1 MYTLSP
7 ETIKYADKLAA
18 EEYSIPE
25 LTLMRNAAKSC
36 FDYIEKCITKEDK
49 MVILCGKGN
58 NGGDGYEIASLM
70 KTSGYDITVINVF
83 DSTPSTET
91 ALTVYK
97 ECSEKGVGVVSL
109 ENGYEAI
116 NSADVII
123 DAIFG
128 VGFYGCIDKESDLGK
143 VIDVCNSLD
152 VLRIAIDTPSGINSA
167 DGRCDGVAFRANF
180 TLTMAFI
187 KTGMLSY
194 PAKEYCGE
202 IEIVNIGYPKELNEK
217 IPKDAL
223 VADRI
228 YLREVLP
235 KRKVNTHKGNY
246 GRLLMYCGS
255 YNMTGAA
262 ILAAT
267 GALRTGCGLVN
278 IARDTRTLDILKMH
292 LTEPIFSEVSDNNK
306 ADEVLSLSQKATAV
320 LIGCGLGK
328 EESDRDV
335 LYTLIKNADCNL
347 IIDADGINLL
357 CENKHIL
364 REAKKTPVL
373 TPHPLEFARLIGKTT
388 EEVQSNRL
396 NLAKE
401 FAKDFGCV
409 VLLKG
414 ASTVIAS
421 PDGKI
426 AVNTTGNPGLSKGG
440 SGDVLAGIIASFASQ
455 GISPFDSAVIG
466 ANLHGKAAD
475 MLKVELSEYGI
486 LPSDLPLAVAKL
498 LPYNSY

>member
-7 ETIKYADKLAA
+7 ETIKYADRLAA
-18 EEYSIPE
+18 EEYCIPE
-25 LTLMRNAAKSC
+25 LTLMKNAAKGC
-36 FDYIEKCITKEDK
+36 FDYIEKCITGEDK
-49 MVILCGKGN
+49 TVILCGKGN

-70 KTSGYDITVINVF
+70 KLSGYDVTVINVF
-83 DSTPSTET
+83 DCAPGTET
-91 ALTVYK
+91 AKAVYK
-97 ECSEKGVGVVSL
+97 ECSENGVSVVSL
-109 ENGYEAI
+109 TSGYEAI
-116 NSADVII
+116 NTASVII
-123 DAIFG
+123 DALFG
-128 VGFYGCIDKESDLGK
+128 IGFYGSIDKESDIGK
-143 VIDVCNSLD
+143 VIDLCNSLD
-152 VLRIAIDTPSGINSA
+152 ALRIAIDTPSGINSA
-167 DGRCDGVAFRANF
+167 DGRCDGVAFKANF

-202 IEIVNIGYPKELNEK
+202 TEVVNIGYPEELNER

-223 VADRI
+223 VADRR
-228 YLREVLP
+228 YLIEVLP
-235 KRKVNTHKGNY
+235 ERKANTHKGSY
-246 GRLLMYCGS
+246 GRLLMYCAS
-255 YNMTGAA
+255 FNMTGAA

-267 GALRTGCGLVN
+267 GALRSGCGLVN
-278 IARDTRTLDILKMH
+278 IARDERTLDILKRH
-292 LTEPIFSEVSDNNK
+292 LTEPIFSEISDDNK
-306 ADEVLSLSQKATAV
+306 VNEVLSLSRKATAV
-320 LIGCGLGK
+320 LIGCGLGREK
-328 EESDRDV
+328 SDRDV
-335 LYTLIKNADCNL
+335 LYSLIKNADCNL

-401 FAKDFGCV
+401 FAEDFGCV

-421 PDGKI
+421 PDGKV
-426 AVNTTGNPGLSKGG
+426 AVNTTGNPGLAKGG
-440 SGDVLAGIIASFASQ
+440 SGDVLAGIIASFAAQ

-466 ANLHGKAAD
+466 AHLHGKAAD
-475 MLKVELSEYGI
+475 MLKVEISEYGF
-486 LPSDLPLAVAKL
+486 LPSDLPLTVAKL
-498 LPYNSY
+498 LP